1 MTRGGSSRLHG
12 RGGRGRDVSQQQLQD
27 EHDRD
32 TRRYPQRS
40 IHRLFNTPPHV
51 EQHGSVP
58 MEEPSANPSPHVPDS
73 VGSIGSTHTRAPN
86 QPAPEPTVEI
96 DKVSIILEMNK

>member
-1 MTRGGSSRLHG
+1 MTHGGASRLRG
-12 RGGRGRDVSQQQLQD
+12 RGGRGRDVSRQQLQD

-32 TRRYPQRS
+32 TGRYPQRS
-40 IHRLFNTPPHV
+40 TRRLFNTPPRV

-73 VGSIGSTHTRAPN
+73 VGSIGSTHTRGPN
-86 QPAPEPTVEI
+86 QPAPEPTVET
-96 DKVSIILEMNK
+96 DKVSITVEMNK